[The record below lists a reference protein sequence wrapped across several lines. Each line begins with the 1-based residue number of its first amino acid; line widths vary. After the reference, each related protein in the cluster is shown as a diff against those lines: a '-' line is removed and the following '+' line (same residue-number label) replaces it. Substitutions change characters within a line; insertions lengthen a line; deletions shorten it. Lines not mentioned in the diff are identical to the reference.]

1 MNLSS
6 LTDLIPTLPSPTKIL
21 GAATA
26 ALTITTG
33 VLGFLLYHEISLV
46 QQCHDAVKAQ
56 AKVSKVI
63 KTAITNTDNRNAQ
76 ALQNTTTTR
85 IASAISSLRSQD
97 QHASSRLSG
106 PAAGSSSATSEDS
119 TAVVLPNYVTLSP
132 EEADR
137 EVCVTNTILAEGW
150 QTWYDQAQKTREDI
164 IASASESHRL
174 ELGEPLA
181 EPTP

>member
-33 VLGFLLYHEISLV
+33 VLSFLLYHEISLV
-46 QQCHDAVKAQ
+46 QQCHDSVKAQ

-63 KTAITNTDNRNAQ
+63 KTAITNEDNRNALTVQ
-76 ALQNTTTTR
+76 DTTTTR

-106 PAAGSSSATSEDS
+106 PAAGSPSATSEDS
-119 TAVVLPNYVTLSP
+119 TSELLPNHVVLTQ
-132 EEADR
+132 EESDR
-137 EVCVTNTILAEGW
+137 EICVTNTIIAEGW
-150 QTWYDQAQKTREDI
+150 QVLYDKAEQTRKDI
-164 IASASESHRL
+164 EGPTPAM
-174 ELGEPLA
+174 GDVDA
-181 EPTP
+181 EPHP